1 MDIKER
7 IAALCQRAD
16 ELSARY
22 FELSGFT
29 FSKPPRHRSDY
40 ISPKWC
46 RVVVQ
51 EERNGQYADTSVYC
65 FVCLQDGQTK
75 ALGVVKAGDIH
86 KSATWKAP
94 AKHARGSVFQP
105 DFGNCLTPNGIVYLK

>member
-7 IAALCQRAD
+7 IAALCVRAD
-16 ELSARY
+16 EISARSWERNGY
-22 FELSGFT
+22 T
-29 FSKPPRHRSDY
+29 FSKPPKHQAHY

-46 RVVVQ
+46 RVVVL
-51 EERNGQYADTSVYC
+51 EERNGQYTESSVYC

-86 KSATWKAP
+86 KSATYKAP
-94 AKHARGSVFQP
+94 AKHARGSVFQE
-105 DFGNCLTPNGIVYLK
+105 DFGKCLTEYGIVYLK